1 MRTITLKKFTDDF
14 MDISKKLTHSELRM
28 LYLLIAEPEVRNL
41 SQSEFAERIS
51 TDRRTINLGY
61 KKLRDYNLILYTESI
76 PDKGKQRKKVIYL
89 EDFSTG
95 VLKKAFE
102 SIVRGFKDYY
112 HPSDNKSIVIN
123 EDFYSYM
130 LREWVLDNRLENKRT
145 LINKTIKEHY
155 PNIRFYGE
163 QKSSDFP
170 SEAWYNANRYINS
183 SISTAR
189 ASITYH
195 IKLDTLFDTLLK
207 LYSLSEDEVLQI
219 IRTDFPNLRIDGNK
233 VIVPK
238 HYDLMANNGQQ
249 LEETT

>member
-1 MRTITLKKFTDDF
+1 MRTITLKDFTDDF
-14 MDISKKLTHSELRM
+14 MEISKKLTHSELRM
-28 LYLLIAEPEVRNL
+28 LYLLITEPQVVKL
-41 SQSEFAERIS
+41 TQSEFAERIS

-61 KKLRDYNLILYTESI
+61 KKLRDCNLILYSESVI
-76 PDKGKQRKKVIYL
+76 DKGDQRKTVIYL
-89 EDFSTG
+89 EDFSSG
-95 VLKKAFE
+95 VLKKALE

-130 LREWVLDNRLENKRT
+130 LREWVLDNRLENKRS

-163 QKSSDFP
+163 QKSSDFS

-189 ASITYH
+189 ASKTYH
-195 IKLDTLFDTLLK
+195 IKLDTLFDSLIEH
-207 LYSLSEDEVLQI
+207 YSLSEDEVLQI
-219 IRTDFPNLRIDGNK
+219 IRTDFPNLIIKGNR

-238 HYDLMANNGQQ
+238 HYDLDANNVQ
-249 LEETT
+249 

>member
-1 MRTITLKKFTDDF
+1 MKTITLKGFTDDF
-14 MDISKKLTHSELRM
+14 MEISKRLTHSELRM
-28 LYLLIAEPEVRNL
+28 LYLLITEPQVVKL
-41 SQSEFAERIS
+41 TQSEFAERIS

-61 KKLRDYNLILYTESI
+61 KKLRDCNLILYSESI
-76 PDKGKQRKKVIYL
+76 NDKGNQRKNIIYL
-89 EDFSTG
+89 EDIPSG
-95 VLKKAFE
+95 VLKKASE
-102 SIVRGFKDYY
+102 SIISRFINYY

-130 LREWVLDNRLENKRT
+130 LREWVLDNRLGNKRA

-189 ASITYH
+189 ASKTYH
-195 IKLDTLFDTLLK
+195 LKLDTLFDSLIR

-219 IRTDFPNLRIDGNK
+219 IRADFPNLIIKGNR

-238 HYDLMANNGQQ
+238 HYDLLANNVQ
-249 LEETT
+249 